1 MRAPPD
7 GRRLSVPFAPVYGVG
22 GGAMSSVGLRRLFL
36 AFAAMGEAA
45 SSALKAAGERE
56 VLPGRSRSLVRLL
69 DKHHVNGNSMV
80 EPFPEGTQMAI
91 FGRTGHTEAVRV
103 VFQPET
109 ISFEKLLK
117 VFWENHDP
125 TQGMRQGNDFGT
137 QYRSAIYT
145 FSPEQME
152 AALRSKED
160 YQKVLTE
167 NGFGT
172 ITTEIRE
179 APEFY
184 YAEEY
189 HQQYL
194 SKHPNGYCGLGGT
207 GVSCPIGV

>member
-1 MRAPPD
+1 M
-7 GRRLSVPFAPVYGVG
+7 GWVG
-22 GGAMSSVGLRRLFL
+22 GGAMISVGLRRLFL

-91 FGRTGHTEAVRV
+91 FGMGCFWGAERKFWRQKGVYSTQVGYAGGHT
-103 VFQPET
+103 P
-109 ISFEKLLK
+109 
-117 VFWENHDP
+117 NP
-125 TQGMRQGNDFGT
+125 TYEEVCSGMRQGNDFGT

>member
-1 MRAPPD
+1 MPTAP
-7 GRRLSVPFAPVYGVG
+7 RRPLFF
-22 GGAMSSVGLRRLFL
+22 LFL
-36 AFAAMGEAA
+36 LRSSTFRMGESA
-45 SSALKAAGERE
+45 SRLPLEGEA
-56 VLPGRSRSLVRLL
+56 LPGRSQRVPVA
-69 DKHHVNGNSMV
+69 DKHHVNGNRMV

-91 FGRTGHTEAVRV
+91 FGKTGHTEAVRV
-103 VFQPET
+103 VYQPEN

-145 FSPEQME
+145 FSQEQME
-152 AALRSKED
+152 AALKSKEE
-160 YQKVLTE
+160 YQKDKNEIIPYASIKALNTLMLVLTE
-167 NGFGT
+167 SGFGA

-184 YAEEY
+184 YAEDY

-194 SKHPNGYCGLGGT
+194 SKNPDGYCGLGGT
-207 GVSCPIGV
+207 GISCPIGIKK

>member
-1 MRAPPD
+1 M
-7 GRRLSVPFAPVYGVG
+7 GWVG
-22 GGAMSSVGLRRLFL
+22 GGAMISVGLRRLFL

-91 FGRTGHTEAVRV
+91 FGMGCFWGAERKFWRQKGVYSTQVGYAGGHTPNPTYEEVCSGRTGHTEAVRV

-160 YQKVLTE
+160 YQKL
-167 NGFGT
+167 GR
-172 ITTEIRE
+172 RE
-179 APEFY
+179 SSGATRT
-184 YAEEY
+184 
-189 HQQYL
+189 
-194 SKHPNGYCGLGGT
+194 T
-207 GVSCPIGV
+207 GVNGLEISQQA